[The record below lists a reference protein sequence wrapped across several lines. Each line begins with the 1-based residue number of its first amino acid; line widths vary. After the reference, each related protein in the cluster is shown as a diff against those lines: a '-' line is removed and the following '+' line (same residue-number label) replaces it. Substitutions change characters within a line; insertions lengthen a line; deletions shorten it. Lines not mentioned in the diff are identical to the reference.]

1 MDEGASSVWR
11 SGGGWVGHGEAG
23 GARLD
28 HEGPSTVQYSTVQYS
43 TVLDHEG
50 PLVQLVIGQQPAA
63 VQQVVRRLLDRVDLV
78 RGLLELPHLADNVG
92 NLYNTKNI
100 QAFIKSSYHLTI
112 LILAKLRS
120 PESVKLAVP
129 SSM

>member
-1 MDEGASSVWR
+1 MRLFHGFLGLGASSVWR
-11 SGGGWVGHGEAG
+11 SRGGWVGDGEAG

-92 NLYNTKNI
+92 DL
-100 QAFIKSSYHLTI
+100 
-112 LILAKLRS
+112 
-120 PESVKLAVP
+120 
-129 SSM
+129 

>member
-1 MDEGASSVWR
+1 MRD
-11 SGGGWVGHGEAG
+11 
-23 GARLD
+23 L
-28 HEGPSTVQYSTVQYS
+28 VQYSTVQYS

-100 QAFIKSSYHLTI
+100 QAFIKIYSKSSFHLTI
-112 LILAKLRS
+112 LILAKLRR

>member
-1 MDEGASSVWR
+1 MRDLVQY
-11 SGGGWVGHGEAG
+11 
-23 GARLD
+23 
-28 HEGPSTVQYSTVQYS
+28 STVQYSTVQYS

-100 QAFIKSSYHLTI
+100 QAFIKNI
-112 LILAKLRS
+112 
-120 PESVKLAVP
+120 
-129 SSM
+129 